1 MRQNFPSSRQILIF
15 AIISITLAVVVS
27 TLSSAQ
33 HDLGLS
39 FLAMPLF
46 VFAAVMGLRK
56 NWAQMEDAE

>member
-1 MRQNFPSSRQILIF
+1 MRQFIPSSRELLIF
-15 AIISITLAVVVS
+15 ALISIALAAGVS
-27 TLSSAQ
+27 TLQSSE

-56 NWAQMEDAE
+56 NWARTDAE